1 MIIKLHL
8 INFQLF
14 PKILLSLITLLAS
27 SVNLVKAQHIPPT
40 VINGLFTPT
49 ESDRFFQ
56 EGRRKF
62 DAKTRVLDNAEH
74 YFDNDILD
82 ISPEVL
88 RQEQEKQ
95 YHDFREENSI
105 LIPFHE

>member
-1 MIIKLHL
+1 M
-8 INFQLF
+8 
-14 PKILLSLITLLAS
+14 
-27 SVNLVKAQHIPPT
+27 
-40 VINGLFTPT
+40 INGLFTPT
-49 ESDRFFQ
+49 EPDRFFQ

-62 DAKTRVLDNAEH
+62 DAKTRVLDNAKY

-88 RQEQEKQ
+88 RQEQEKK

-105 LIPFHE
+105 PSPFYE